1 MCALDTKGIIRK
13 QCPNTCRVC
22 DLPVVQGDLF
32 HCVDQVERQGND
44 FSSTQS
50 VMIVIKIKNE
60 FARNLT
66 LLQLPITWRTMLF
79 ISCGVTMQ
87 ANLWLVSSSSI
98 RGFHMSR
105 SKPRLLIMEW
115 PVYSTLCLGQLS
127 TFMPLLLMI
136 SQRCKYFFTEH
147 NCQKSD
153 FYDAISCNI
162 AKINVHSKKIN
173 YSCSS
178 NFPNKTCIN
187 PILRLFILTS
197 VKLEIGSLRK

>member
-1 MCALDTKGIIRK
+1 
-13 QCPNTCRVC
+13 
-22 DLPVVQGDLF
+22 
-32 HCVDQVERQGND
+32 
-44 FSSTQS
+44 
-50 VMIVIKIKNE
+50 
-60 FARNLT
+60 
-66 LLQLPITWRTMLF
+66 
-79 ISCGVTMQ
+79 MQ

-105 SKPRLLIMEW
+105 SKPRLLIMER

-127 TFMPLLLMI
+127 SLMPLMLMI
-136 SQRCKYFFTEH
+136 YQRCKYFFTEH

-153 FYDAISCNI
+153 SYDAISCNI

-187 PILRLFILTS
+187 PILRLFIPTS
-197 VKLEIGSLRK
+197 VKLKTGSLRKWSKTEETAWRYLSCCTHGMLTLSCGIKQIIPRLQHTAMSNLKEILR